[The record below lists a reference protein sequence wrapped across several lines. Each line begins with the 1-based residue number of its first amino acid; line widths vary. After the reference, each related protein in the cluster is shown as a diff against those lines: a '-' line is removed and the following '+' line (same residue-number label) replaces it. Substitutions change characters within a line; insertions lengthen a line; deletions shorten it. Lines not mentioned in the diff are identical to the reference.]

1 MRERFALS
9 NAVNLILGGWIFMSA
24 FLWPHSEVQRFNA
37 IIAGGLAAIFALLSS
52 TRTRARVVHY
62 LSAAVG
68 AWLFWFAWFFSSRNL
83 ATAYNEMAV
92 GLAMFCFA
100 ILPDFMERPTR
111 SRLP

>member
-1 MRERFALS
+1 MRERFAMS
-9 NAVNLILGGWIFMSA
+9 NAVNLVLGGWLFMSA
-24 FLWPHSEVQRFNA
+24 FLWPHSDVQRLNA
-37 IIAGGLAAIFALLSS
+37 IIAGGLAAIFALLS
-52 TRTRARVVHY
+52 TRARVIHY

-100 ILPDFMERPTR
+100 ILPDFMESPSH
-111 SRLP
+111 SRLR

>member
-9 NAVNLILGGWIFMSA
+9 NAVTLVLGGWVFMSA
-24 FLWPHSEVQRFNA
+24 FLWPHSDVQRFNA
-37 IIAGGLAAIFALLSS
+37 IIAGGLAAIFALLS
-52 TRTRARVVHY
+52 TRARVMHY

-92 GLAMFCFA
+92 GLVMFCFA
-100 ILPDFMERPTR
+100 IIPDFMERPAR
-111 SRLP
+111 PRLR